1 MSPRLPVVEARDL
14 VRVARKLGFEL
25 DRQKGS
31 HAVFRRAT
39 DNARIVIPLHAGRS
53 IRPKTLTGILED
65 MEITADQLRDLL

>member
-65 MEITADQLRDLL
+65 MGITADQLRDLL